1 MAVHKA
7 SGDIKA
13 LLSIMRLLR
22 SPEGCPWDREQTSE
36 SLIPHTLEEAYE
48 VADAVASGNRY
59 KICEELGDLLLQIVF
74 HCQIAEE
81 RGEFEFAD
89 VVYSITDKL
98 IRRHPHIF
106 GEDQASTVQ
115 DVNNIW
121 QSVKESE
128 EKTGKDSSVPPLPA
142 LLLLQKVSGQ
152 LPVNPSKDDL
162 VQRIIELAEQANREN
177 RCLEAEVKGFCAKFW
192 Q

>member
-1 MAVHKA
+1 MAMHKA
-7 SGDIKA
+7 SGDINA
-13 LLSIMRLLR
+13 LLSIMKFLR
-22 SPEGCPWDREQTSE
+22 SSDGCPWDREQTRE

-74 HCQIAEE
+74 HCQVAEE

-89 VVYSITDKL
+89 VVHAITDKL

-115 DVNNIW
+115 DVNEIW
-121 QSVKESE
+121 QAVKESE
-128 EKTGKDSSVPPLPA
+128 GRTGNESSIPPLPA
-142 LLLLQKVSGQ
+142 LLLLQKVSGRIPANQ
-152 LPVNPSKDDL
+152 SNDDMMR
-162 VQRIIELAEQANREN
+162 RIFQLAEQANREN